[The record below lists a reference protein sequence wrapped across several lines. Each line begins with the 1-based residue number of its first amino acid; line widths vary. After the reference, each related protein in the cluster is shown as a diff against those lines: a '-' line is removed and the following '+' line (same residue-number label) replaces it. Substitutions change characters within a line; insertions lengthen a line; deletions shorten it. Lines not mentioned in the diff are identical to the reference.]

1 MHKIQEQLLALATK
15 KNLGKMSL
23 REIGA
28 LINVPA
34 PQKVKHH
41 LEQLEKKGLLS
52 GRQGSGVL
60 TKVKSGLDKASRM
73 ISLPIIGSAN
83 CGPATIYAEAN
94 IEGYLKISPRLL
106 PKGKNIFAIQAVGY
120 SMNRANINGRTIDN
134 GDYVIIDADYK
145 IPKNNDY
152 VLSVIDGVANIKKF
166 IKDVRN
172 KMVILVSE
180 STRSYPPIY
189 IHKDDLLNYLVS
201 GRAVQVIKHPKLNL
215 ALTSAF

>member
-1 MHKIQEQLLALATK
+1 MHQIQQQLLQLAAK
-15 KNLGKMSL
+15 KNLGSMSL

-60 TKVKSGLDKASRM
+60 TKVKSGLDKSRRLV
-73 ISLPIIGSAN
+73 SLPIIGSAN

-94 IEGYLKISPRLL
+94 IEGYLKISPKLL
-106 PKGKNIFAIQAVGY
+106 PRAKNIFAIQAVGY
-120 SMNRANINGRTIDN
+120 SMNRANINGRAIEN

-145 IPKNNDY
+145 QPKNNDY
-152 VLSVIDGVANIKKF
+152 VLSIIDGVANIKKF
-166 IKDVRN
+166 IQDVKN
-172 KMVILVSE
+172 KMIILVSE
-180 STRSYPPIY
+180 STRNYPPIY
-189 IHKDDLLNYLVS
+189 IHKDELMNYLVS
-201 GRAVQVIKHPKLNL
+201 GRAVQVIKRPKLSL
-215 ALTSAF
+215 A